1 MYEILKA
8 TATLERLDNR
18 KPMVLKEKL
27 VMQILSPKAI
37 LRKELAD
44 EDVMENYSRVK
55 VVEIMRSCVE
65 LMETRRYDDIPALL
79 AKADPLLDQAPQS
92 DKIKQLRDDIT

>member
-37 LRKELAD
+37 LR
-44 EDVMENYSRVK
+44 
-55 VVEIMRSCVE
+55 IMRSCVE